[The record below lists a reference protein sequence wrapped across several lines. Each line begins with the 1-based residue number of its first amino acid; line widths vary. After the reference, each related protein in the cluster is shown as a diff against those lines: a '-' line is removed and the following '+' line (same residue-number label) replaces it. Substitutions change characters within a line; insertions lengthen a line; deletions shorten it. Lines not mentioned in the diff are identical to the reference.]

1 MRPVTLI
8 DTSLCAAQYAIWGGH
23 ATGAMLLPILRRMGV
38 AGFDAIDIMDGDV
51 HGGAAGML
59 KENPWHRIRDAS
71 RHAPNAQ
78 LNAWV
83 HARCMFGTAPLAG
96 SVIDLAIRQLAAYGV
111 GRVTCYDP
119 LNDISAFTAPIRA
132 ARAAGLHACAA
143 IVYSPS
149 PALPAGFHADTAR
162 ALAAMGA
169 ESICIWDPAGLL
181 DPDSA
186 RTLIPAVRAAIGD
199 RPLELRCH
207 CRSGL
212 AEIVYL
218 EGVRAGANVLHTA
231 LGPLAGGPSLPPAD
245 YIVEHLKRDGIDTR
259 VASAEVNA
267 LANYFMALAERHDFP
282 LGEHGLRDFNCL
294 AHQLPWPLIAEAE
307 KEAAEAGL
315 SARFGDV
322 LAEAARVRADLG
334 APAMLRPIGA
344 FVCRQAILNLG
355 DKRYLTLDPG
365 IVQYLSGAYGTP
377 PTPIDRALMA
387 QAKKMSSAVS
397 ESEPPELDA
406 LRAIVRTGSDEDVLL
421 AAMCDAE
428 TLRELHAI
436 ASEKTGVSWIPADT
450 PIGQLK
456 AEIARR
462 PWVNR
467 LAVRKGAFAFETG
480 VKRADRQAGVVDR

>member
-8 DTSLCAAQYAIWGGH
+8 DTSLCAAQYAIWGGR
-23 ATGAMLLPILRRMGV
+23 ATGAMLLPILRRIGG

-51 HGGAAGML
+51 HRGAAEML
-59 KENPWHRIRDAS
+59 KENPWHRIRDAA
-71 RHAPNAQ
+71 RHAPNAR
-78 LNAWV
+78 LNVWMHV
-83 HARCMFGTAPLAG
+83 RCMFGTVPLAG
-96 SVIDLAIRQLAAYGV
+96 SVIDLAIRQLAAHGV
-111 GRVTCYDP
+111 SRVACYDP

-132 ARAAGLHACAA
+132 ARAAGLHACGVV
-143 IVYSPS
+143 VYSPS

-218 EGVRAGANVLHTA
+218 EGVRTGANVLHTA

-245 YIVEHLKRDGIDTR
+245 YVVEHLKRDGIDTR
-259 VASAEVNA
+259 VTGAEINA
-267 LANYFMALAERHDFP
+267 LADYFMALAERHDFP

-322 LAEAARVRADLG
+322 LAEVAHVRADLG
-334 APAMLRPIGA
+334 APAMLQPIGA

-355 DKRYLTLDPG
+355 GKRYATLDPG
-365 IVQYLSGAYGTP
+365 IEQYLSGAYGTP
-377 PTPIDRALMA
+377 PTLIDRALIA
-387 QAKKMSSAVS
+387 RAKKMSAAEPESA
-397 ESEPPELDA
+397 PLELDA
-406 LRAIVRTGSDEDVLL
+406 LRAIVRAASDEDILL
-421 AAMCDAE
+421 TAMCGVD
-428 TLRELHAI
+428 TLHELHTS
-436 ASEKTGVSWIPADT
+436 ASEKAGVPWIPADT
-450 PIGQLK
+450 PIDQLK

-462 PWVNR
+462 PWVNL
-467 LAVRKGAFAFETG
+467 LAIRKGAFAFETG
-480 VKRADRQAGVVDR
+480 LGRADRQAGAVDR